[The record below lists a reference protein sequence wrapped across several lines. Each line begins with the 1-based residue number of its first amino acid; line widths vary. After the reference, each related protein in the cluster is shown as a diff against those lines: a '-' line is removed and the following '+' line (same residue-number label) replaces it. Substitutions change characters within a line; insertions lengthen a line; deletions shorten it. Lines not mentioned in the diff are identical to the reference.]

1 MGETMERDAFEKW
14 QDRWGEKKALLESV
28 GIKPFGYDPGIIST
42 IDGVTVDLPTVAVDL
57 VCDLIKQRADLLDAL
72 QRLQQRTC
80 HNCPDPTDE
89 TCCGCYF
96 VEQVAQAKTAIEK
109 AESL

>member
-57 VCDLIKQRADLLDAL
+57 MCELIKQRGDLLKACERHKEITINSYGD
-72 QRLQQRTC
+72 TIW
-80 HNCPDPTDE
+80 
-89 TCCGCYF
+89 
-96 VEQVAQAKTAIEK
+96 QANYADMEK
-109 AESL
+109 AIKKAKGE